1 MKPTHLL
8 IALCFGVAF
17 AHAAETSF
25 NFDAA
30 KPGSPPSDWLA
41 TQTGDGSAKWTVER
55 DSTAPS
61 APQVLKQSGN
71 ADFPVCLATNV
82 SFADGTLE
90 MKFKPVKGE
99 DDQAAG
105 MVWRAKDARNYYVVR
120 ANALE
125 GNVRIYKFVDGK
137 RTQFGGVKKEVAAN
151 RWHTLKLEATGVTFK
166 VWLNGEELFT
176 AEDKTFAEPG
186 AAGLWTKADSGT
198 LFDDFE
204 VLSR

>member
-1 MKPTHLL
+1 MKRTRL
-8 IALCFGVAF
+8 IITLCFAVAF

-30 KPGSPPSDWLA
+30 TPGSPPPHWFA

-55 DSTAPS
+55 ESAAPS
-61 APQVLKQSGN
+61 APLVLKQSGN

-90 MKFKPVKGE
+90 VTFKPVKGE

-105 MVWRAKDARNYYVVR
+105 LVWRAKDTRNYYVVR

-137 RTQFGGVKKEVAAN
+137 RTQFGGVKREVATG
-151 RWHTLKLEATGVTFK
+151 RWHTLRLEAAGTTFK
-166 VWLNGEELFT
+166 VWLNGEELFV
-176 AEDKTFAEPG
+176 AEDKTFTEPG
-186 AAGLWTKADSGT
+186 AVGLWTKADSET
-198 LFDDFE
+198 LFDDFK

>member
-1 MKPTHLL
+1 MKPTPLL

-17 AHAAETSF
+17 AHAAETLF

-30 KPGSPPSDWLA
+30 KPGSPPSGWLA
-41 TQTGDGSAKWTVER
+41 TQTGDGSAVWTVER

-61 APQVLKQSGN
+61 ASQALKQSGN
-71 ADFPVCLATNV
+71 ADFPVSLATNV
-82 SFADGTLE
+82 SFANGTLE
-90 MKFKPVKGE
+90 VKFKPVKGE

-105 MVWRAKDARNYYVVR
+105 LVWRAKDARNYYVVR

-137 RTQFGGVKKEVAAN
+137 RTQFGGVKKAVADN
-151 RWHTLKLEATGVTFK
+151 RWHTLKLEAAGAIFK

-176 AEDKTFAEPG
+176 AEDKTFPEPG
-186 AAGLWTKADSGT
+186 AIGLWTKADSET
-198 LFDDFE
+198 LFDDFN

>member
-1 MKPTHLL
+1 MKPRQLL
-8 IALCFGVAF
+8 IVFCFGVTF

-30 KPGSPPSDWLA
+30 KPGSPPAGWFA
-41 TQTGDGSAKWTVER
+41 TQTGDGSAKWRIER
-55 DSTAPS
+55 ESTAPS

-90 MKFKPVKGE
+90 VKFNPVKGE
-99 DDQAAG
+99 NDQAAG
-105 MVWRAKDARNYYVVR
+105 LVWRAKDALNCYVVR

-137 RTQFGGVKKEVAAN
+137 RTQFGGVKKELAAN
-151 RWHTLKLEATGVTFK
+151 HWHTLKLQAAGATFK
-166 VWLNGEELFT
+166 VWLNDEELFT

-186 AAGLWTKADSGT
+186 AVGLWTKADSGT
-198 LFDDFE
+198 LFDNFKI
-204 VLSR
+204 LSR

>member
-1 MKPTHLL
+1 MKSTRLI
-8 IALCFGVAF
+8 IALCFGVSF

-30 KPGSPPSDWLA
+30 KPGSPPAGWLA

-55 DSTAPS
+55 ESTAPS

-82 SFADGTLE
+82 SFADVTLE
-90 MKFKPVKGE
+90 VKFNPVKGQ

-105 MVWRAKDARNYYVVR
+105 LVWRAKDALNYYVVR

-137 RTQFGGVKKEVAAN
+137 RTQFGGVKREVAVN
-151 RWHTLKLEATGVTFK
+151 RWHTLKLEAAGTTFK
-166 VWLNGEELFT
+166 VWLNGEELFA
-176 AEDKTFAEPG
+176 AEDKTFTERG
-186 AAGLWTKADSGT
+186 AVGLWTKADSET
-198 LFDDFE
+198 LFDDFK

>member
-1 MKPTHLL
+1 MKPRHLL
-8 IALCFGVAF
+8 IALCFSVAF

-25 NFDAA
+25 NFDTTQT
-30 KPGSPPSDWLA
+30 GSPPSGWLA
-41 TQTGDGSAKWTVER
+41 AQTGDGSAKWTVEK

-71 ADFPVCLATNV
+71 ADYPVCLATNV

-90 MKFKPVKGE
+90 VKFKPVKGE

-105 MVWRAKDARNYYVVR
+105 LVWRAKDASNYYVVR

-125 GNVRIYKFVDGK
+125 GNVRSYKFVDGK
-137 RTQFGGVKKEVAAN
+137 RTQFGGVKKEVAAS
-151 RWHTLKLEATGVTFK
+151 RWHTLKLEAAGATFK

-176 AEDKTFAEPG
+176 SEDKTFTEAG
-186 AAGLWTKADSGT
+186 AAGLWTKADSET
-198 LFDDFE
+198 LFDDFK